1 MLLYDC
7 YYLSLS
13 KHEQANEARK
23 LTPSQRRTKKIK
35 KLYEDAAKGIN
46 VTVYRINSLS
56 NQRNRFK
63 VRYSPQINFAQKL
76 VAYNRK
82 L

>member
-7 YYLSLS
+7 YYLSHS

-63 VRYSPQINFAQKL
+63 VRVHLQPTN
-76 VAYNRK
+76 
-82 L
+82 